1 MKGSTIETVELNTGK
16 WRYSATSANII
27 SCTHKEACPGGM
39 YANASHVDDYNGI
52 KFYVASPEDGG
63 YCGSAR
69 VPSACKASVF
79 QFRDVC
85 LFLCFRLET
94 HVVS

>member
-1 MKGSTIETVELNTGK
+1 MKNLVDEHGK
-16 WRYSATSANII
+16 CII
-27 SCTHKEACPGGM
+27 PAAVGGCNCPMLG
-39 YANASHVDDYNGI
+39 NGI

-94 HVVS
+94 HVVI